1 MKIKIKDLRQKN
13 KQDLQKQLDE
23 LKTVLYAFVKEC
35 QVLPSRHQLINGLLD
50 DGFSSAGISGRKSEL
65 GGLVQFLNMQ
75 NKANNQNERVS
86 VLIVVHGFLLA
97 HKASESPYI

>member
-1 MKIKIKDLRQKN
+1 M
-13 KQDLQKQLDE
+13 
-23 LKTVLYAFVKEC
+23 
-35 QVLPSRHQLINGLLD
+35 PSRHQLINGLLD

-75 NKANNQNERVS
+75 SKANNQNERVS

-97 HKASESPYI
+97 HKASESPYISSGLLPKAKRHAVIWPFLRGDEELQV